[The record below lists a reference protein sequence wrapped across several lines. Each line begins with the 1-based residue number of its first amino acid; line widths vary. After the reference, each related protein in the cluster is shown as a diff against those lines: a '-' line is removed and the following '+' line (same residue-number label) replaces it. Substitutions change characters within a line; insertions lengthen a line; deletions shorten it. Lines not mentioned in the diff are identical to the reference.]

1 MQNKVKQIKDN
12 VLSEITNVT
21 DDKTLYDLRVK
32 YIGKKGII
40 SDLLSGMGQLSIE
53 EKKQYGP
60 LINNLKQEVTKLFD
74 DKHKE
79 IELNLLNEKLKN
91 EKIDISLPSVK
102 IPMGSPNILEK
113 LIEEIE
119 ELLVSMGYDVVD
131 GSRNRRG

>member
-60 LINNLKQEVTKLFD
+60 LINNLKQFC
-74 DKHKE
+74 
-79 IELNLLNEKLKN
+79 NLLF
-91 EKIDISLPSVK
+91 
-102 IPMGSPNILEK
+102 
-113 LIEEIE
+113 
-119 ELLVSMGYDVVD
+119 
-131 GSRNRRG
+131 